1 MSDEGLP
8 VGAMSMMPTERLQ
21 EIVATYKRMADA
33 LIEIGAAFDAELV
46 SLPASC
52 RWCGA
57 QVSRPCDDW
66 CPGLLAR
73 RALGLA

>member
-1 MSDEGLP
+1 MSESRLP
-8 VGAMSMMPTERLQ
+8 ADRVGELEEMCERYAEALL
-21 EIVATYKRMADA
+21 EIAS
-33 LIEIGAAFDAELV
+33 AFDAVLV

-73 RALGLA
+73 RALGVA